1 MKKLIQNTLFYVV
14 VFCVTYFIYVYPF
27 EILNELLFNEITN
40 RRVSFYYT
48 IIISILIIFY
58 FRSYKS
64 LKPLRFFVFE
74 GMGIGFISFWVV
86 TSLYILSLL
95 APDFSFIFG
104 ILSLIIIILL
114 TLISLYY
121 GTKLFSKEI
130 NISSEKIK
138 INKSFVFI
146 SDIHLGSNNSKH
158 LIKIISRIEKYNF
171 DFLLIGGDLIDSST
185 VDLSVLNEFKK
196 LDCPI
201 YFVTGNHEYYIK
213 NSSDFIQ
220 NLSNYNIHH
229 VSNETTLINNINL
242 IGINDNLSKEKQIEI
257 INKKINN
264 ENFNLLLI
272 HKPSVWVNIR
282 DKVDLMLSGHTH
294 NGQIF
299 PFNLFLGLQFKYKYG
314 LHNFINSNLYVSSG
328 SGPWGPKMRL
338 GTFNEII
345 LFNLISK

>member
-1 MKKLIQNTLFYVV
+1 MKKLLQNTLFYVV

-27 EILNELLFNEITN
+27 EILNELLFNEIIN
-40 RRVSFYYT
+40 RRVSSYYT

-58 FRSYKS
+58 FRSNKS

-158 LIKIISRIEKYNF
+158 LIKIISIIEKYNF

-185 VDLSVLNEFKK
+185 VDLSALNEFKK

-229 VSNETTLINNINL
+229 ISNETTLINNINL
-242 IGINDNLSKEKQIEI
+242 IGINDDLSKEKQIEI
-257 INKKINN
+257 INKKIKNK
-264 ENFNLLLI
+264 NFNLLLI

-314 LHNFINSNLYVSSG
+314 LHNFSNSNLYVSSG

>member
-158 LIKIISRIEKYNF
+158 LIKIISIIEKYNF

-185 VDLSVLNEFKK
+185 VDLSALNEFKK

-229 VSNETTLINNINL
+229 ISNETTLINNINL

-257 INKKINN
+257 INKKIKN

>member
-158 LIKIISRIEKYNF
+158 LIKIISIIEKYNF

-229 VSNETTLINNINL
+229 ISNETTLINNINL

-257 INKKINN
+257 INKKIKN